1 MSLWGFYA
9 RSPSERA
16 TLILE
21 RLLDLGEQRI
31 RHMDETGIDKA
42 ILALTAPGAQALWD
56 VDEARGVAQ
65 RANDYLAEHV
75 AAHPTRYVGMTTVA
89 PQDPDWSAREIV
101 RGARQLGFK
110 GVQINS
116 HTHGE
121 YLDHPKFD
129 PIFRALA
136 DTGQPLYIHPQTP
149 PDAMIGPML
158 EAGLDGA
165 IFGFGV
171 EMGLH
176 LLRLIVS
183 GIFDRYPDLQIMV
196 GHMGE
201 ALPFWIYRIDYMHQ
215 ASVRAQRYERHEA
228 AEEDHHR
235 IPAQQ
240 RADHHQRRGLGAGDQ
255 VHAAGGGRGSRHVR
269 DGLSVPVPRR
279 GSAHARH
286 ARHPAREQEEADADQ
301 RRALVQAVSRTPLT
315 HTAGYALALVALA
328 NAISLLDRNI
338 LAILAPRIKHDL
350 DIGDA
355 EMGLLYG
362 TVFALFYALFSLP
375 LGRLADGWVRTRLLA
390 IALAFWSLATGARGR
405 RARLRGCSPCR
416 AWASASARARRS
428 RPASRWSST
437 TMPSRAAAS
446 RPR

>member
-1 MSLWGFYA
+1 MSHELKTGGDRGYLRIATEEAFATREQVDWYLRMVKDGTADRGLTSLWGFYA

-16 TLILE
+16 TQVLE

-42 ILALTAPGAQALWD
+42 VLALTAPGAQALLD
-56 VDEARGVAQ
+56 VNEARGLAQ

-75 AAHPTRYVGMTTVA
+75 EARPQRYIGMTTVA

-121 YLDHPKFD
+121 YLDAPKFD

-171 EMGLH
+171 EVGLH
-176 LLRLIVS
+176 LLRLITS

-201 ALPFWIYRIDYMHQ
+201 ALPFWTYRLDYMHQ
-215 ASVRAQRYERHEA
+215 ATVRAKRYERIKPLKKTILGYLRSNVLITTSGVAWAPAIKFTQEVVG
-228 AEEDHHR
+228 EDRVMYAMDYPYQFH
-235 IPAQQ
+235 
-240 RADHHQRRGLGAGDQ
+240 ADE
-255 VHAAGGGRGSRHVR
+255 VR
-269 DGLSVPVPRR
+269 
-279 GSAHARH
+279 
-286 ARHPAREQEEADADQ
+286 
-301 RRALVQAVSRTPLT
+301 T
-315 HTAGYALALVALA
+315 HDT
-328 NAISLLDRNI
+328 
-338 LAILAPRIKHDL
+338 L
-350 DIGDA
+350 DIPLSAKKKLMQTNA
-355 EMGLLYG
+355 ERW
-362 TVFALFYALFSLP
+362 F
-375 LGRLADGWVRTRLLA
+375 RL
-390 IALAFWSLATGARGR
+390 
-405 RARLRGCSPCR
+405 
-416 AWASASARARRS
+416 
-428 RPASRWSST
+428 
-437 TMPSRAAAS
+437 
-446 RPR
+446 